1 LQRRRLRAALI
12 VAVMASLGTLGYV
25 LGRTLIQHEAAER
38 ALPAQDLLP
47 EVSQRIRD
55 FRRVKVSDG
64 HTVWELKASE
74 AQYFEEKK
82 EILVTGPEV
91 AFYGNSDPVRMV
103 GREGHVRLDGR
114 ELDWLKVEGGV
125 QVEVGDYRLVTDQA
139 VYDRSRNAII
149 APKVIHVSGSDV
161 DLTGDTLVVDLTAQ
175 RVHVVGSVR
184 TKFARPPADGA
195 ASPEKVSLADRIPG
209 GRDVVSP

>member
-1 LQRRRLRAALI
+1 LQRRQLRAALV
-12 VAVMASLGTLGYV
+12 VAVMASLGALGFV
-25 LGRTLIQHEAAER
+25 LGRTLIQREAAER

-47 EVSQRIRD
+47 DVSQRIRD

-74 AQYFEEKK
+74 AQYFEEQK
-82 EILVTGPEV
+82 EILVTEPEV
-91 AFYGNSDPVRMV
+91 AFYGDGDPVRMV

-125 QVEVGDYRLVTDQA
+125 QVEAGGYRLVTDQA
-139 VYDRSRNAII
+139 VYDRGRNAII
-149 APKVIHVSGSDV
+149 APKGIHVSGSDV
-161 DLTGDTLVVDLTAQ
+161 DLTGDALVVDLTSQ
-175 RVHVVGSVR
+175 RVHVVGNVTS
-184 TKFARPPADGA
+184 KFARAPADGT